1 MMEASNFAEALV
13 DTRQA
18 LDKIK
23 HQQKYQKISSDVT
36 ATLNELEKVLLEQV
50 NDQRTHRYKEE
61 TTDL

>member
-1 MMEASNFAEALV
+1 MMEANNFAEALA

>member
-1 MMEASNFAEALV
+1 MEASNFAEALA

>member
-1 MMEASNFAEALV
+1 MMEANNFAEALA

-23 HQQKYQKISSDVT
+23 HQQKYQTISSDVT
-36 ATLNELEKVLLEQV
+36 ATLHELEKVLLEQV